1 MGIMM
6 AKDASMKAFPE
17 GDNLFQWKAVIIGA
31 PGTVR
36 ERERKRGTRLLL
48 PLTLIYHD
56 SGMAL
61 CLFFCLF
68 VSFCHCWAHMIPL
81 SVCVIGS
88 TLAVLRRLEV
98 QVDHSVSHR
107 IPVFGANSHL

>member
-61 CLFFCLF
+61 CVFFLF
-68 VSFCHCWAHMIPL
+68 VCFVL
-81 SVCVIGS
+81 SLLGSHDSSLCVRDWINTCS
-88 TLAVLRRLEV
+88 AT
-98 QVDHSVSHR
+98 QT
-107 IPVFGANSHL
+107 